1 MKLRKKQNLRILE
14 TKINNRLFIICAV
27 VTLVTMAMILM
38 DFFTHGFFSGI
49 KINFFYLGVLLIYS
63 LHKELTRWLGENKA
77 ERQGEY
83 FVYSWILLTTVLFV
97 INFFWRQTNT
107 LQDTTLIT
115 LEVLAVFIFTRF
127 LKLLKISLKDKN

>member
-1 MKLRKKQNLRILE
+1 METRINS
-14 TKINNRLFIICAV
+14 KLFIICAV
-27 VTLVTMAMILM
+27 VTFVTMAMILA

-63 LHKELTRWLGENKA
+63 LHKELVRWLGENKM

-97 INFFWRQTNT
+97 INFLTHEQFASV
-107 LQDTTLIT
+107 QDSTLIT